1 MNLVEWS
8 YNTSLHSSRGMTP
21 CEVTYNKPS
30 PSIPGYILDSSPN
43 EGVDFGTL
51 PLYFTTFKD
60 ATMFLDLVYKQHGK
74 PSAEV

>member
-21 CEVTYNKPS
+21 CEVTYDKPS

-43 EGVDFGTL
+43 EGVDSIL
-51 PLYFTTFKD
+51 TTQTKIHE
-60 ATMFLDLVYKQHGK
+60 DLK
-74 PSAEV
+74 